1 MGKMGEGGE
10 SRVEGCRLTV
20 WGRGDGQHA
29 LIRKDEYR
37 PRRAKEGQ
45 CGQEAGPRCEGGTSV
60 TGEANN
66 GPSSQDCGRRKKQV
80 GWILPRKD
88 RADGSNCRPMA
99 VSRARFSVQRRRL
112 AYLRSADALSR
123 RERKGEPPGSL
134 GSHSYAP
141 CPHQGRCPR
150 TQAPKP
156 LLRNPI
162 APQRHRPIVPDYSHD
177 CHGIPDKFPWAQ
189 HSSTPSPILLLLP
202 LDTHLLLSSQPQGYL
217 LPTSTVEPP

>member
-10 SRVEGCRLTV
+10 SRVERCRLTV

-66 GPSSQDCGRRKKQV
+66 GPSSQDCGGRKKQV

-88 RADGSNCRPMA
+88 RADGQNCRPMA

-112 AYLRSADALSR
+112 AYLHSADALSR

-134 GSHSYAP
+134 GSRWSDATLSP

-150 TQAPKP
+150 DPSTQA
-156 LLRNPI
+156 RNPI
-162 APQRHRPIVPDYSHD
+162 APQRHRPIVPDYSHY
-177 CHGIPDKFPWAQ
+177 CHGIPDKFPWPNTAAP
-189 HSSTPSPILLLLP
+189 HLPSFSSYPLIHTCFYPASPRGTCSLLRP
-202 LDTHLLLSSQPQGYL
+202 
-217 LPTSTVEPP
+217 